1 MPAVRQIVFQT
12 VDHLISVSRVYINYK
27 FAEIF
32 PLICYKKQIFLGLI
46 LTFLTGLTVGTGVA
60 GPMINRVIP
69 FTDPCKWVK
78 YFWPAS
84 QEEITAV
91 QEFVRT
97 KASILQKVRR
107 VV

>member
-1 MPAVRQIVFQT
+1 M
-12 VDHLISVSRVYINYK
+12 YINYK
-27 FAEIF
+27 FADVFLLFAI
-32 PLICYKKQIFLGLI
+32 KKLIFLDLI
-46 LTFLTGLTVGTGVA
+46 ITFLTGLTVGTGVA
-60 GPMINRVIP
+60 GPVINRVIP

-84 QEEITAV
+84 QEEITAI

-97 KASILQKVRR
+97 KACILQQVRR

>member
-1 MPAVRQIVFQT
+1 M
-12 VDHLISVSRVYINYK
+12 YINYK
-27 FAEIF
+27 FAEVFLLFAI
-32 PLICYKKQIFLGLI
+32 KKLIFLDLI
-46 LTFLTGLTVGTGVA
+46 ITFLTGLTVGTGVA
-60 GPMINRVIP
+60 GPVINRVIP
-69 FTDPCKWVK
+69 FTDPCTWVK

-97 KASILQKVRR
+97 KACILQQVRR

>member
-1 MPAVRQIVFQT
+1 MFFKQSTILYECLGCILT
-12 VDHLISVSRVYINYK
+12 ISLLK
-27 FAEIF
+27 FFLLFAT
-32 PLICYKKQIFLGLI
+32 KKQIFLGLI